1 MSAQQN
7 IELMRDLKLSGMVKG
22 YEDLLNNAGLQ
33 DLPISDQVAY
43 ILDAERRDRENRRL
57 NRLLS
62 RSRLK
67 ISASPEDID
76 YSASRGLDKS
86 QVASLLTCEWINR
99 GQNLIIEG
107 PTGGGKTHLAC
118 ALGNQAARKGLPVL
132 YKRVTRL
139 LEELE
144 IAHHDGSLPRLRTQ
158 LAKMRLVILD
168 DFALTPLTD
177 RGRQDLLEIFDDRV
191 GTGAVLITSQLPT
204 SDWHDYIGEPTIAD
218 AVLDRIVHSAHRIKL
233 RGESM
238 RKKQAESAK
247 AGRKAA

>member
-7 IELMRDLKLSGMVKG
+7 IELMRDLKLPGMAKG
-22 YEDLLNNAGLQ
+22 YEDLLNNTGLQ

-57 NRLLS
+57 GRLLS

-67 ISASPEDID
+67 ISAAPEDID

-86 QVASLLTCEWINR
+86 QVASLLTCEWVQR
-99 GQNLIIEG
+99 GQNLFIEG
-107 PTGGGKTHLAC
+107 PAGSGKTHLAC
-118 ALGNQAARKGLPVL
+118 ALGNQAARKGLSVL

-139 LEELE
+139 LEESE

-158 LAKMRLVILD
+158 LAKIRLLLLD
-168 DFALTPLTD
+168 DWGLAPLTD
-177 RGRQDLLEIFDDRV
+177 RGRQDLLEIIDDRI
-191 GTGAVLITSQLPT
+191 GTGAILITSQLPV
-204 SDWHDYIGEPTIAD
+204 SAWHDYIGEPTIAD
-218 AVLDRIVHSAHRIKL
+218 AVLDRLVHGAHRIKL

-238 RKKQAESAK
+238 RKKRAESGEA
-247 AGRKAA
+247 ARKVA